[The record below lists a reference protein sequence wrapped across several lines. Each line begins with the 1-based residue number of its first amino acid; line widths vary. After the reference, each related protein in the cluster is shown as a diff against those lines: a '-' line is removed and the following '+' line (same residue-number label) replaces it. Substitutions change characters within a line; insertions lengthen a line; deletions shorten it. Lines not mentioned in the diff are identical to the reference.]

1 MRSKAE
7 EYRIDPEKIIASGS
21 SAGAQT
27 TLFMSYAKDAQ
38 YEGDSGNPGFSS
50 NPNGVVSIAGV
61 LKE

>member
-1 MRSKAE
+1 
-7 EYRIDPEKIIASGS
+7 
-21 SAGAQT
+21 
-27 TLFMSYAKDAQ
+27 MSYAQDAQ